1 MPKLPLDWWQCP
13 LKSLNLCILGTI
25 WFSPPRWWSLIMLH
39 HVTFIQSIHIPFY
52 QRSWGKKI
60 TCAHVGSP
68 LFFVPCFSFA
78 SWPHPWRLMWEKVRS
93 WEGQTSKIFKESHM
107 KWGWTK
113 PRKYHRFFVFSC
125 LKEHPDP
132 LANLFWCQKGFP
144 LVLMETMLSC
154 RLSIIAKTMILNGRE
169 WFDTF
174 SWVPRSNVGST
185 KPFFCVD
192 SYRCYRCG

>member
-1 MPKLPLDWWQCP
+1 
-13 LKSLNLCILGTI
+13 
-25 WFSPPRWWSLIMLH
+25 MLH
-39 HVTFIQSIHIPFY
+39 LFNLFISHFINAHE
-52 QRSWGKKI
+52 GKKS
-60 TCAHVGSP
+60 HVPMSV
-68 LFFVPCFSFA
+68 VPCFSFPVFR
-78 SWPHPWRLMWEKVRS
+78 SHPGRIHGGWCGRRCAPGRGKLQRS
-93 WEGQTSKIFKESHM
+93 SKNPTWNEDEPNLGNTIGFL
-107 KWGWTK
+107 
-113 PRKYHRFFVFSC
+113 FFSC

-132 LANLFWCQKGFP
+132 LASFFLVSEGFP